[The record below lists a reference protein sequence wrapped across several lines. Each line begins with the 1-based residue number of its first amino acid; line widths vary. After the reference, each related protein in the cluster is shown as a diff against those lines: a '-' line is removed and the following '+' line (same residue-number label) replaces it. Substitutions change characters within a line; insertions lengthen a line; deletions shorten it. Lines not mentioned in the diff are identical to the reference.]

1 MYSLYTSYI
10 QEVSRSLRNENDLKE
25 MKARTETFRRSFIPD
40 AIKRYSYNQNGNVID
55 RNDNI
60 VVEMNRKLFEYGNR
74 ATAVKH
80 AQLRMKCSLL
90 SGHLYD
96 LHVVDSPAC
105 QCVFD
110 FEDINHFF
118 INCPLFGAE
127 RTALLTNLLT
137 LGIIDVNL
145 SLLLIGCDDYDE
157 EFNKNIFKFVPHF
170 IDSTGRL

>member
-1 MYSLYTSYI
+1 
-10 QEVSRSLRNENDLKE
+10 
-25 MKARTETFRRSFIPD
+25 
-40 AIKRYSYNQNGNVID
+40 
-55 RNDNI
+55 
-60 VVEMNRKLFEYGNR
+60 MNRKLFEYGNR

-105 QCVFD
+105 QCGFD

-118 INCPLFGAE
+118 FNCPLFGFE
-127 RTALLTNLLT
+127 RTELLTYLLT
-137 LGIIDVNL
+137 LGITNV
-145 SLLLIGCDDYDE
+145 IGCDDYDE
-157 EFNKNIFKFVPHF
+157 ELNKNVSKFVHNF

>member
-1 MYSLYTSYI
+1 
-10 QEVSRSLRNENDLKE
+10 
-25 MKARTETFRRSFIPD
+25 MKGRTETFRGSFIPD
-40 AIKRYSYNQNGNVID
+40 AIKRYNYNQKGNVID

-60 VVEMNRKLFEYGNR
+60 AVEMNRKLFEYGNR
-74 ATAVKH
+74 VTAVKH

-105 QCVFD
+105 QCGFD

-118 INCPLFGAE
+118 FNCPLFGAE
-127 RTALLTNLLT
+127 RTELLTNLLT
-137 LGIIDVNL
+137 LGITNVNL

-157 EFNKNIFKFVPHF
+157 ELNKNVFKFVHHF